1 LGDQAGCRISYREPP
16 QQEIFMKL
24 ITSLSISAFVLM
36 PAIAVAENSPSS
48 TGSVSEPNQEQRSDV
63 GGQKFY
69 PDWGAV
75 KKVPAPP
82 SQKGASV
89 KPNEASNQQKP
100 ESMGTN
106 GNSSSSA
113 KDQPGLMEKAK
124 ELMGTVT
131 GRTSSNESE
140 SAGAPK
146 AGAMGQGNP
155 PMGESKNM
163 DMSAGKPKVLG
174 TLTGVIEI
182 APGNESAA
190 NDVVTNTTAALQGR
204 TSVPI
209 TIKGELKID
218 QSMNSNEGAAG
229 TSSR

>member
-1 LGDQAGCRISYREPP
+1 VDLFFRDEVELFSCSLRLVDESRRGISYRSDHK
-16 QQEIFMKL
+16 QETFMKL
-24 ITSLSISAFVLM
+24 ITALSMPAIVLM
-36 PAIAVAENSPSS
+36 PAIAFAENSPSS
-48 TGSVSEPNQEQRSDV
+48 TGTVSEPNQEQPSDV

-75 KKVPAPP
+75 KKIAAPS
-82 SQKGASV
+82 SQNSANV
-89 KPNEASNQQKP
+89 KPNE
-100 ESMGTN
+100 
-106 GNSSSSA
+106 A

-124 ELMGTVT
+124 ELMGTIT

-140 SAGAPK
+140 SGGAPK
-146 AGAMGQGNP
+146 GGAMGQGNP
-155 PMGESKNM
+155 PMGESKNT

-209 TIKGELKID
+209 TIKGELKVD
-218 QSMNSNEGAAG
+218 QSMNSKEGAAG

>member
-1 LGDQAGCRISYREPP
+1 
-16 QQEIFMKL
+16 MKL
-24 ITSLSISAFVLM
+24 IIALSMPAIVLM
-36 PAIAVAENSPSS
+36 PAIAFAENSPSS
-48 TGSVSEPNQEQRSDV
+48 TGTVSKPNLEQPSNAGEPSNT
-63 GGQKFY
+63 GGDKSY
-69 PDWGAV
+69 PDSAAV
-75 KKVPAPP
+75 KKIAAPS
-82 SQKGASV
+82 SQNSANV
-89 KPNEASNQQKP
+89 KPNE
-100 ESMGTN
+100 
-106 GNSSSSA
+106 A

-124 ELMGTVT
+124 ELMGTIT

-140 SAGAPK
+140 SGGAPK
-146 AGAMGQGNP
+146 GGAMGQGNP
-155 PMGESKNM
+155 PMGESKNT

-209 TIKGELKID
+209 TIKGELKVD
-218 QSMNSNEGAAG
+218 QSMNSKEGAAG